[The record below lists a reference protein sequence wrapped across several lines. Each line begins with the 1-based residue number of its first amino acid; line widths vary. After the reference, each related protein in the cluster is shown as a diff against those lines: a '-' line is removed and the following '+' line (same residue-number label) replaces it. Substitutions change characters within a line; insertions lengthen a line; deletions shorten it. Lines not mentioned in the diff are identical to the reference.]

1 MWRGKRSFLSFF
13 AQLYSYSSVAFVIFW
28 ILSLRPK
35 LSGSE
40 WAQRVPL
47 GCFVAGTVG
56 GGPSGLCWSAGV
68 GCGGP
73 TACAGLVCTEHEAGV
88 SLWLFLMCFTNF
100 AFRVTEAWQT
110 KSCLIGWYSQRWS
123 LWAVLVW
130 WCRLWWSHCLCWVK
144 KSEANAQQIQICGS
158 KGAFEL
164 LLYWYGRWVMPLGCT
179 GFWCSRWWSHWA
191 MLVWFATSQE
201 IWKLGADARLI
212 SIESVLYRMFFQSG
226 LWKMSGDGKQESEGS
241 NAKQALSQGLQV
253 CFHRLEDCL

>member
-1 MWRGKRSFLSFF
+1 MHSFSFLLIERVRKVVWRGKRSFLSFF

-88 SLWLFLMCFTNF
+88 SL
-100 AFRVTEAWQT
+100 
-110 KSCLIGWYSQRWS
+110 
-123 LWAVLVW
+123 
-130 WCRLWWSHCLCWVK
+130 
-144 KSEANAQQIQICGS
+144 
-158 KGAFEL
+158 
-164 LLYWYGRWVMPLGCT
+164 
-179 GFWCSRWWSHWA
+179 
-191 MLVWFATSQE
+191 
-201 IWKLGADARLI
+201 
-212 SIESVLYRMFFQSG
+212 
-226 LWKMSGDGKQESEGS
+226 
-241 NAKQALSQGLQV
+241 
-253 CFHRLEDCL
+253 